1 MKIVILAGGLG
12 TRLRPYTFSIPKPLL
27 PLGDKPLLDYIIEH
41 LNNFNFSE
49 IIISLGY
56 QAELIK
62 AFCTKYINN
71 KIPISFVEEKKQL
84 GTAGSLT
91 LVKDNLIAHEPL
103 FLMNGDIITK
113 LDFPKMLEFH
123 KDNNSSIT
131 IASVINKYKSPFGVL
146 EIKDRKVMDVIEKP
160 EYEWPVSAGIYCIS
174 QELIYDIPQDSYLT
188 MPELIMQTKEKGGDV
203 FSYPINEYWRALEN
217 QDHFEIAMKEIVNSN

>member
-27 PLGDKPLLDYIIEH
+27 PLGEKPLLDYIIEH
-41 LNNFNFSE
+41 LNKFNFSE

-56 QAELIK
+56 QSELIK
-62 AFCTKYINN
+62 AYCTKYINN
-71 KIPISFVEEKKQL
+71 KIPISFVEEKTQL

-91 LVKDNLIAHEPL
+91 LVKEKLMNREPL

-113 LDFPKMLEFH
+113 LDFPKMLKIHEDQ
-123 KDNNSSIT
+123 KASIT
-131 IASVINKYKSPFGVL
+131 VATVINKYKSPFGVL
-146 EIKDRKVMDVIEKP
+146 EIKDNKVMDVIEKP
-160 EYEWPVSAGIYCIS
+160 EYKWPVSAGIYCIN
-174 QELIYDIPQDSYLT
+174 QELLRDIPENIYFT
-188 MPELIMQTKEKGGDV
+188 MPELIMLTKERGGEI

-217 QDHFEIAMKEIVNSN
+217 QDHFESVMKEIIKSN